1 MTQLLSLSAIPMNRL
16 QIDAL
21 AEAVQSGDRS
31 ALARAITLVESSLDQ
46 DRYDAEL
53 LLGQLLPVVGHSI
66 RIGITGIPGAGK
78 STLIERLGIQALDSG
93 HKVAVLTVDPSSEK
107 SGGSILGDKT
117 RMTLLATKPQ
127 AFVRPSPAGVNRG
140 GIAERTRECVY
151 LCEAAGFDLVIV
163 ETIGVGQVELSVAGI
178 TDIVVLLLLPSA
190 GDELQGMK
198 RGAIELADVVLINK
212 ADGLM
217 RNVALATVAD
227 YRQALRLTRQ
237 SRFGEVVEVIAVSA
251 LEDQGT
257 AEVLQKLFRLHQQR
271 QESGALAVRRA
282 EQCRDWLWQAIRE
295 IFLESMAAKTS
306 PQDRIAELEQEVVA
320 GRMTAS
326 MAARQFV
333 SESTGHRTGEVA

>member
-1 MTQLLSLSAIPMNRL
+1 MNRTQMDRL
-16 QIDAL
+16 T
-21 AEAVQSGDRS
+21 EAVQSGDRA

-46 DRYDAEL
+46 DRHDAEL
-53 LLGQLLPVVGHSI
+53 LLDQLFPIAGHSI

-78 STLIERLGIQALDSG
+78 STLIERLGIQALNSG

-117 RMTLLATKPQ
+117 RMTLLEAKPQ
-127 AFVRPSPAGVNRG
+127 AFVRPSPAGVTRG
-140 GIAERTRECVY
+140 GIAARTRECVY

-163 ETIGVGQVELSVAGI
+163 ETIGVGQVELAVAGI
-178 TDIVVLLLLPSA
+178 TDILLLLLLPGT

-198 RGAIELADVVLINK
+198 RGSMELADLVLVNK
-212 ADGLM
+212 ADGPL

-237 SRFGEVVEVIAVSA
+237 PRPGEGVEVIAVSA
-251 LEDQGT
+251 LEDQGI
-257 AEVLQKLFRLHQQR
+257 AEVLQKLFQLHQKR
-271 QESGALAVRRA
+271 RESGALAARRA

-295 IFLESMAAKTS
+295 AFLESMMGKIS
-306 PQDRIAELEQEVVA
+306 PRGRVTELEQEVVA

-326 MAARQFV
+326 LAARQFV
-333 SESTGHRTGEVA
+333 NECAGHGSGDVA

>member
-1 MTQLLSLSAIPMNRL
+1 MDRL
-16 QIDAL
+16 T
-21 AEAVQSGDRS
+21 EAVQSGGRA

-46 DRYDAEL
+46 DRHDAEL
-53 LLGQLLPVVGHSI
+53 LLEQLLPAAGHSI

-78 STLIERLGIQALDSG
+78 STLIERLGIQALNSG

-117 RMTLLATKPQ
+117 RMTLLAAKPQ
-127 AFVRPSPAGVNRG
+127 AFVRPSPAGVTRG
-140 GIAERTRECVY
+140 GIAARTRECVY

-163 ETIGVGQVELSVAGI
+163 ETIGVGQVELAVAGI
-178 TDIVVLLLLPSA
+178 TDILLLLLLPGT

-198 RGAIELADVVLINK
+198 RGSMELADLVLVNK
-212 ADGLM
+212 ADGPL

-237 SRFGEVVEVIAVSA
+237 PRPGEGVEVIAVSA
-251 LEDQGT
+251 LEDQGI
-257 AEVLQKLFRLHQQR
+257 AEVLQKLFQLHQKR
-271 QESGALAVRRA
+271 RESGALAARRA

-295 IFLESMAAKTS
+295 AFLESMMGKIS
-306 PQDRIAELEQEVVA
+306 PRDRVTELEQEVVA

-326 MAARQFV
+326 LAARQFV
-333 SESTGHRTGEVA
+333 NECAGHGSGDVA

>member
-1 MTQLLSLSAIPMNRL
+1 MNRAQMDRL
-16 QIDAL
+16 T
-21 AEAVQSGDRS
+21 EAVQSGGRA

-46 DRYDAEL
+46 DRHDAEL
-53 LLGQLLPVVGHSI
+53 LLDQLLPAAGHSI

-78 STLIERLGIQALDSG
+78 STLIERLGIQALNSG

-117 RMTLLATKPQ
+117 RMTLLTAKPQ
-127 AFVRPSPAGVNRG
+127 AFVRPSPAGVTRG
-140 GIAERTRECVY
+140 GIAARTRECVY

-163 ETIGVGQVELSVAGI
+163 ETIGVGQVELAVAGI
-178 TDIVVLLLLPSA
+178 TDILLLLLLPGT

-198 RGAIELADVVLINK
+198 RGSMELADLVLVNK
-212 ADGLM
+212 ADGPL

-237 SRFGEVVEVIAVSA
+237 PRPGEGVEVIAVSA
-251 LEDQGT
+251 LEDQGI
-257 AEVLQKLFRLHQQR
+257 AEVLQKLFQLHQKR
-271 QESGALAVRRA
+271 RESGALAARRA

-295 IFLESMAAKTS
+295 AFLESMMGEIS
-306 PQDRIAELEQEVVA
+306 PRDRVTELEQEVVA

-326 MAARQFV
+326 LAARQFV
-333 SESTGHRTGEVA
+333 NECAGHGSGDVA

>member
-1 MTQLLSLSAIPMNRL
+1 MDRL
-16 QIDAL
+16 T
-21 AEAVQSGDRS
+21 EAVQSGGRA

-46 DRYDAEL
+46 DRHDAEL
-53 LLGQLLPVVGHSI
+53 LLEQLLPAAGHSI

-78 STLIERLGIQALDSG
+78 STLIERLGIQALNSG

-117 RMTLLATKPQ
+117 RMTLLAANPQ
-127 AFVRPSPAGVNRG
+127 AFVRPSPAGVTRG
-140 GIAERTRECVY
+140 GIAARTRECVY

-163 ETIGVGQVELSVAGI
+163 ETIGVGQVELAVAGI
-178 TDIVVLLLLPSA
+178 TDILLLLLLPGT

-198 RGAIELADVVLINK
+198 RGSMELADLVLVNK
-212 ADGLM
+212 ADGPL

-237 SRFGEVVEVIAVSA
+237 PRPGEGVEVIAVSA
-251 LEDQGT
+251 LEDQGI
-257 AEVLQKLFRLHQQR
+257 AEVLQKLFQLHQKR
-271 QESGALAVRRA
+271 RESGALAARRA

-295 IFLESMAAKTS
+295 AFLESMMGKIS
-306 PQDRIAELEQEVVA
+306 PRDRVTELEQEVVA

-326 MAARQFV
+326 LAARQFV
-333 SESTGHRTGEVA
+333 NECAGHGSGDVA

>member
-1 MTQLLSLSAIPMNRL
+1 MNKA
-16 QIDAL
+16 QMGPL

-31 ALARAITLVESSLDQ
+31 ALARAITLVESSLDK
-46 DRYDAEL
+46 DRHDAEL
-53 LLGQLLPVVGHSI
+53 LLEQLLPAAGHSI

-78 STLIERLGIQALDSG
+78 STLIERLGIQALESG

-117 RMTLLATKPQ
+117 RMTLLAAKPQ
-127 AFVRPSPAGVNRG
+127 AFVRPSPAGATRG
-140 GIAERTRECVY
+140 GVAARTRECVY

-163 ETIGVGQVELSVAGI
+163 ETIGVGQVELTVAGI
-178 TDIVVLLLLPSA
+178 TDILVLLLLPGT

-198 RGAIELADVVLINK
+198 RGAMELADLVLVNK
-212 ADGLM
+212 ADGPM

-237 SRFGEVVEVIAVSA
+237 SLFGEEVEVIAVSA
-251 LEDQGT
+251 LEDQGI
-257 AEVLQKLFRLHQQR
+257 AEVLQKLLKLHEKR
-271 QESGALAVRRA
+271 RDSGVLAARRA

-295 IFLESMAAKTS
+295 AFLESMVGKIS
-306 PQDRIAELEQEVVA
+306 PQDRVTELEREVVA

-326 MAARQFV
+326 LAARQFV
-333 SESTGHRTGEVA
+333 NASVGRHPGDVS

>member
-1 MTQLLSLSAIPMNRL
+1 MNRA
-16 QIDAL
+16 QMGRL
-21 AEAVQSGDRS
+21 AKAVQSGDRA

-46 DRYDAEL
+46 DRHDAEL
-53 LLGQLLPVVGHSI
+53 LLEQLLPAAGHSI

-78 STLIERLGIQALDSG
+78 STLIERLGIQALNSG

-117 RMTLLATKPQ
+117 RMTLLAAKPQ
-127 AFVRPSPAGVNRG
+127 AFVRPSPAGVTRG
-140 GIAERTRECVY
+140 GIAARTRECVY

-163 ETIGVGQVELSVAGI
+163 ETIGVGQVELAVAGI
-178 TDIVVLLLLPSA
+178 TDILLLLLLPGT

-198 RGAIELADVVLINK
+198 RGSMELADLVLVNK
-212 ADGLM
+212 ADGPL

-237 SRFGEVVEVIAVSA
+237 PRPGEGVEVIAVSA
-251 LEDQGT
+251 LEDQGI
-257 AEVLQKLFRLHQQR
+257 AEVLQKLFQLHQKR
-271 QESGALAVRRA
+271 RESGALAARRA

-295 IFLESMAAKTS
+295 AFLESMMGKIS
-306 PQDRIAELEQEVVA
+306 PRDRVTELEQEVVA

-326 MAARQFV
+326 LAARQFV
-333 SESTGHRTGEVA
+333 NECAGHGSGDVA

>member
-1 MTQLLSLSAIPMNRL
+1 MNR
-16 QIDAL
+16 L
-21 AEAVQSGDRS
+21 AEAVQSGDRA

-46 DRYDAEL
+46 DRHDAEL
-53 LLGQLLPVVGHSI
+53 LLEQLLPSAGHSI

-78 STLIERLGIQALDSG
+78 STLIERLGIQALNSG

-117 RMTLLATKPQ
+117 RMTLLAAKPQ
-127 AFVRPSPAGVNRG
+127 AFVRPSPAGVTRG
-140 GIAERTRECVY
+140 GIAARTRECVY

-163 ETIGVGQVELSVAGI
+163 ETIGVGQVELAVAGI
-178 TDIVVLLLLPSA
+178 TDILLLLLLPGA

-198 RGAIELADVVLINK
+198 RGSMELADLVLVNK
-212 ADGLM
+212 ADGPL

-237 SRFGEVVEVIAVSA
+237 SRPGEGVEVIAVSA
-251 LEDQGT
+251 LEDQGI
-257 AEVLQKLFRLHQQR
+257 AEVLQKLFQLHQKR
-271 QESGALAVRRA
+271 RESGALAARRA

-295 IFLESMAAKTS
+295 AFLESMVGKIS
-306 PQDRIAELEQEVVA
+306 PQDRVAELEQEVVA

-326 MAARQFV
+326 LAARRFV
-333 SESTGHRTGEVA
+333 NECAGHGSGDVA

>member
-1 MTQLLSLSAIPMNRL
+1 MNRA
-16 QIDAL
+16 QIDPL

-46 DRYDAEL
+46 DRHDAEL
-53 LLGQLLPVVGHSI
+53 LLEQLLPAAGHSI

-117 RMTLLATKPQ
+117 RMTLLAAKPE
-127 AFVRPSPAGVNRG
+127 AFVRPSPTGLTRG
-140 GIAERTRECVY
+140 GIAARTRECVY

-163 ETIGVGQVELSVAGI
+163 ETVGVGQVELAVAGI
-178 TDIVVLLLLPSA
+178 TDILLLLLLPGT
-190 GDELQGMK
+190 GDDLQGMK
-198 RGAIELADVVLINK
+198 RGATELADLVLVNK
-212 ADGLM
+212 ADGPM

-237 SRFGEVVEVIAVSA
+237 SRLGDGVEVIAVSA

-257 AEVLQKLFRLHQQR
+257 AEVLQKLFQLHQKR
-271 QESGALAVRRA
+271 RESGALAARRA

-295 IFLESMAAKTS
+295 TFLESMVGKIS
-306 PQDRIAELEQEVVA
+306 PQDRMAELEQEVVA
-320 GRMTAS
+320 GRITAS

-333 SESTGHRTGEVA
+333 NECVGHRHGDVA

>member
-1 MTQLLSLSAIPMNRL
+1 MNRAQMDRL
-16 QIDAL
+16 T
-21 AEAVQSGDRS
+21 EAVQSGGRA

-46 DRYDAEL
+46 DRHDAEL
-53 LLGQLLPVVGHSI
+53 LLEQLLPAAGHSI

-78 STLIERLGIQALDSG
+78 STLIERLGIQALNSG

-117 RMTLLATKPQ
+117 RMTLLAAKPQ
-127 AFVRPSPAGVNRG
+127 AFVRPSPAGVTRG
-140 GIAERTRECVY
+140 GIAARTRECVY

-163 ETIGVGQVELSVAGI
+163 ETIGVGQVELAVAGI
-178 TDIVVLLLLPSA
+178 TDILLLLLLPGT

-198 RGAIELADVVLINK
+198 RGSMELADLVLVNK
-212 ADGLM
+212 ADGPL

-237 SRFGEVVEVIAVSA
+237 PRPGEGVEVIAVSA
-251 LEDQGT
+251 LEDQGI
-257 AEVLQKLFRLHQQR
+257 AEVLQKLFQLHQKR
-271 QESGALAVRRA
+271 RESGALAARRA

-295 IFLESMAAKTS
+295 AFLESMVGKIS
-306 PQDRIAELEQEVVA
+306 PQDRVAELEQEVVA

-326 MAARQFV
+326 LAARQFV
-333 SESTGHRTGEVA
+333 NECAGHGSGDVA

>member
-1 MTQLLSLSAIPMNRL
+1 MNRAQMDRL
-16 QIDAL
+16 T
-21 AEAVQSGDRS
+21 EAVQSGGRA

-46 DRYDAEL
+46 DRHDAEL
-53 LLGQLLPVVGHSI
+53 LLDQLLPAAGHSI

-78 STLIERLGIQALDSG
+78 STLIERLGIQALNSG

-117 RMTLLATKPQ
+117 RMTLLAANPQ
-127 AFVRPSPAGVNRG
+127 AFVRPSPAGVTRG
-140 GIAERTRECVY
+140 GIAARTRECVY

-163 ETIGVGQVELSVAGI
+163 ETIGVGQVELAVAGI
-178 TDIVVLLLLPSA
+178 TDILLLLLLPGT

-198 RGAIELADVVLINK
+198 RGSMELADLVLVNK
-212 ADGLM
+212 ADGPL

-237 SRFGEVVEVIAVSA
+237 PRPGEGVEVIAVSA
-251 LEDQGT
+251 LEDQGI
-257 AEVLQKLFRLHQQR
+257 AEVLQKLFQLHQKR
-271 QESGALAVRRA
+271 RESGALAARRA

-295 IFLESMAAKTS
+295 AFLESMMGKIS
-306 PQDRIAELEQEVVA
+306 PRDRVTELEQEVVA

-326 MAARQFV
+326 LAARQFV
-333 SESTGHRTGEVA
+333 NECAGHGSGDVA